1 MIGTLFAVAL
11 VTKYIIQRNCKVS
24 FSISKYASIAEDAL
38 SYRGIRQDMIAGNI
52 ANVDTPLYKAKDIDF
67 ESMLAQSARKLSQDT
82 PTLKMAQT
90 DGQHLSG
97 VQESDQ
103 SKASIVF
110 RPNHAT
116 RNDGNSVDL
125 DVETTE
131 MSKNAIMINA
141 ISAALKKKS
150 MLFKNVIDTSSRVS

>member
-1 MIGTLFAVAL
+1 MGF
-11 VTKYIIQRNCKVS
+11 Q
-24 FSISKYASIAEDAL
+24 ISKYASIAEDAL
-38 SYRGIRQDMIAGNI
+38 MYRGIRQDMIAGNI
-52 ANVDTPLYKAKDIDF
+52 ANVDTPYYKAKDIGF
-67 ESMLAQSARKLSQDT
+67 EEMLARSAKLLEEKS
-82 PTLKMAQT
+82 PTLKLAQT
-90 DGQHLSG
+90 NPQHLAPIS
-97 VQESDQ
+97 ESSEGQ
-103 SKASIVF
+103 AAIFF

-150 MLFKNVIDTSSRVS
+150 MLFKSMIDTSSRVS

>member
-1 MIGTLFAVAL
+1 MSI
-11 VTKYIIQRNCKVS
+11 
-24 FSISKYASIAEDAL
+24 SISKYAAIAEDAL

-52 ANVDTPLYKAKDIDF
+52 ANVDTPFYKAKDIDF

-97 VQESDQ
+97 IQEGNQ
-103 SKASIVF
+103 GKANIVF

-131 MSKNAIMINA
+131 MSKNAIMVNA
-141 ISAALKKKS
+141 ISAALKKQS
-150 MLFKNVIDTSSRVS
+150 LLFKNVIDTSSRVS

>member
-1 MIGTLFAVAL
+1 
-11 VTKYIIQRNCKVS
+11 VS

-52 ANVDTPLYKAKDIDF
+52 ANVDTPFYKAKDIDF
-67 ESMLAQSARKLSQDT
+67 ESMLAQSARMLSNDS

-90 DGQHLSG
+90 DEQHLSG
-97 VQESDQ
+97 IKESHQ
-103 SKASIVF
+103 AKANIVF
-110 RPNHAT
+110 RPNHTT

-150 MLFKNVIDTSSRVS
+150 MLFKSVIDTSSRVS

>member
-1 MIGTLFAVAL
+1 MG
-11 VTKYIIQRNCKVS
+11 

-52 ANVDTPLYKAKDIDF
+52 ANVDTPFYKAKDIDF
-67 ESMLAQSARKLSQDT
+67 ESMLAKSAQLLQDKAPRLKLANTNHMHIASQEEQAST
-82 PTLKMAQT
+82 
-90 DGQHLSG
+90 
-97 VQESDQ
+97 
-103 SKASIVF
+103 KANIFF

-141 ISAALKKKS
+141 IAAALKKKS
-150 MLFKNVIDTSSRVS
+150 QLFKSVIDTASRV

>member
-1 MIGTLFAVAL
+1 MA
-11 VTKYIIQRNCKVS
+11 
-24 FSISKYASIAEDAL
+24 FSISKYASIAQDAL

-52 ANVDTPLYKAKDIDF
+52 ANVDTPFYKAKDINF
-67 ESMLAQSARKLSQDT
+67 ESMLAQSAHMLSKKT

-90 DGQHLSG
+90 DGQHLSAI
-97 VQESDQ
+97 QETHSGQAD
-103 SKASIVF
+103 IIF

-150 MLFKNVIDTSSRVS
+150 MLFKSVIDTSSRVS

>member
-1 MIGTLFAVAL
+1 VA
-11 VTKYIIQRNCKVS
+11 

-52 ANVDTPLYKAKDIDF
+52 ANVDTPYYKAKDIDF
-67 ESMLAQSARKLSQDT
+67 ESVLAQSASLLQQKT

-90 DGQHLSG
+90 DHQHLAG
-97 VQESDQ
+97 VQETPSRQAD
-103 SKASIVF
+103 IVF
-110 RPNHAT
+110 RPNHTT

-150 MLFKNVIDTSSRVS
+150 MLFKSVIDTSSRVS

>member
-1 MIGTLFAVAL
+1 MG
-11 VTKYIIQRNCKVS
+11 
-24 FSISKYASIAEDAL
+24 FSISKYASIAQDAL
-38 SYRGIRQDMIAGNI
+38 KYRGIRQDMIAGNI
-52 ANVDTPLYKAKDIDF
+52 ANVDTPFYKAKDIGF
-67 ESMLAQSARKLSQDT
+67 EEMLARSAHLLQEREPQLKL
-82 PTLKMAQT
+82 ART
-90 DGQHLSG
+90 DAHHLSPI
-97 VQESDQ
+97 
-103 SKASIVF
+103 SKENSSEANIFF

-150 MLFKNVIDTSSRVS
+150 MLFKSMIDTSSRVS